1 MTLLLLLLSLLI
13 TTPVAANTPVD
24 CAEIYEI
31 LMEFVEEGSLSIN
44 EANEM
49 YARCARAADL

>member
-1 MTLLLLLLSLLI
+1 MTLLLLLSLLI
-13 TTPVAANTPVD
+13 TTPVVAEPYPN
-24 CAEIYEI
+24 CAEIYEV
-31 LMEFVEEGSLSIN
+31 LLEFVKEGSLSIN

>member
-1 MTLLLLLLSLLI
+1 MTLLLLLSLLI
-13 TTPVAANTPVD
+13 TTPVAAETSAY
-24 CAEIYEI
+24 CAEVYAV

>member
-1 MTLLLLLLSLLI
+1 MTLLLLLSLLT
-13 TTPVAANTPVD
+13 TTPVAAETPAY
-24 CAEIYEI
+24 CADVYAV

>member
-1 MTLLLLLLSLLI
+1 MSLLLLLSLLI
-13 TTPVAANTPVD
+13 TTPVAANTPAY
-24 CAEIYEI
+24 CADVYAV
-31 LMEFVEEGSLSIN
+31 LMEAVEEGLLTYK